1 MEFHDFPWKSSISSV
16 FFPCV
21 SPKSADMFIHK
32 QTPSLRATAWHS
44 WRCPRPSAAQESP
57 PAASWW
63 PLNLVTRRD
72 WFLGNSLEFLWDFIM
87 YMESGSKKP
96 GIDFLSMGLLTY
108 LLDGYFLW
116 SSQMGFKPVKCW
128 IHGPLLVTPT
138 HIIPT
143 LANRKIL
150 RTQKYS
156 LPFRMGFT
164 PFITLTSSE

>member
-1 MEFHDFPWKSSISSV
+1 MTFPC

-21 SPKSADMFIHK
+21 SPKSADMFIQK
-32 QTPSLRATAWHS
+32 QPPSLHKIGLAFMALSTAFRCSGITSCCFLMASKPGHPEGLIS
-44 WRCPRPSAAQESP
+44 WE
-57 PAASWW
+57 
-63 PLNLVTRRD
+63 
-72 WFLGNSLEFLWDFIM
+72 FFGNSLEFLWDFII
-87 YMESGSKKP
+87 YMESGSKKS
-96 GIDFLSMGLLTY
+96 GIDFLSMVLMTY